1 MKNKE
6 RKLSKKDNQ
15 NKKKVV
21 ITIAIIAIIALVVIG
36 IWLLI
41 KQLSNQETQNT
52 EQENIKIEPL
62 SNDQSNMLSEPLTK
76 ERQYKQ
82 FTYKITGATQE
93 MDENMDVRNT
103 LKFEFTNNGEK
114 TEDETIEIV
123 FYDYDSEEIERVNA
137 VLVGTEKGETI
148 EIVIYAVREVIYA
161 NDVTINEVKNEEV
174 PSEEQN
180 TEIQNNEQ
188 TNNTEQNSEQ
198 SNTQNQNAEQQN
210 TMEQNSDEQNT
221 EEANNNQ

>member
-6 RKLSKKDNQ
+6 KKLSKKDNQ